1 MNFAD
6 TNWLAAMFFEVE
18 GRSDTVRRFLRS
30 HSGQLAVSEI
40 VMLEAENVFRRNTED
55 DAPSQLE
62 EFHADH
68 RFYRDAMNW
77 SLVRREAQDLF
88 KRYARKSKLGTFD
101 MALLASAKLSGI
113 TRLLS
118 FDEGLKAV
126 AVAERIEVFPPL
138 NDEGKARLAELR

>member
-30 HSGQLAVSEI
+30 QSGQLAVSEI
-40 VMLEAENVFRRNTED
+40 VMLEAENIFRRNTQD

-68 RFYRDAMNW
+68 RFT
-77 SLVRREAQDLF
+77 
-88 KRYARKSKLGTFD
+88 GT
-101 MALLASAKLSGI
+101 
-113 TRLLS
+113 R
-118 FDEGLKAV
+118 
-126 AVAERIEVFPPL
+126 
-138 NDEGKARLAELR
+138 